1 MRPNGRPPEAPRDIE
16 VEFHVQGDVLAQ
28 GEDPPRARRRW
39 PSLPWLRNR
48 RVLLGAA
55 VVLAFALTA
64 YVAFQAGGG
73 GAETAKPRPSA
84 SASPSPSGPPTVAQ
98 IYAAVAPSVV
108 TIQAMDGDT
117 VAATGTG
124 VVASA
129 EGIILTANHV
139 VEGAGAI
146 RVVFADGTQV
156 AAKVAQADP
165 AIDIAALAPEG
176 LPDVLVPAVIGNS
189 ERLAVGNTVIA
200 VGNQLGLTSSATAG
214 VVSGLQR
221 TASNPDGTKL
231 TGLIQ
236 FDAAVN
242 PGSSGGPLLNA
253 KGETIAIVVALANP
267 TSAGTFVGVGFAV
280 PIGAALGAGGGDQA
294 PQQ

>member
-1 MRPNGRPPEAPRDIE
+1 MRPNGRPPEAPRDLQ
-16 VEFHVQGDVLAQ
+16 VDFDVQGDVLAN
-28 GEDPPRARRRW
+28 GNPPRPPGQW
-39 PSLPWLRNR
+39 PRLPRVAAPR
-48 RVLLGAA
+48 GVLLGVA
-55 VVLAFALTA
+55 VVLALALTA
-64 YVAFQAGGG
+64 FVAFRAGSGG
-73 GAETAKPRPSA
+73 SDAATARP
-84 SASPSPSGPPTVAQ
+84 SASPSPSKSGPPTIAQ
-98 IYAAVAPSVV
+98 IYASVAPSVV
-108 TIQAMDGDT
+108 TIQALDGDKVT
-117 VAATGTG
+117 ATGTG

-129 EGIILTANHV
+129 QGIILTANHV
-139 VEGAGAI
+139 VAGAGGI
-146 RVVFADGTQV
+146 RIVFADGTQ
-156 AAKVAQADP
+156 ATAKVAQADP
-165 AIDIAALAPEG
+165 AIDIAALAPEA

-189 ERLAVGNTVIA
+189 ERLAVGNTVVA

-214 VVSGLQR
+214 VVSGLER
-221 TASNPDGTKL
+221 TATNPDGTKL

-242 PGSSGGPLLNA
+242 PGSSGGPLVNA

>member
-1 MRPNGRPPEAPRDIE
+1 MRREEAPRDLE
-16 VEFHVQGDVLAQ
+16 VEFDVPAHGDVLAQ
-28 GEDPPRARRRW
+28 GDDAPSRPPRQWPKLPAPRR
-39 PSLPWLRNR
+39 N
-48 RVLLGAA
+48 VLLAA
-55 VVLAFALTA
+55 VVLLALALTA

-84 SASPSPSGPPTVAQ
+84 SPSPSASGPPTIAQ
-98 IYAAVAPSVV
+98 VYAAVAPSVV
-108 TIQAMDGDT
+108 TIQAMNGEAVT
-117 VAATGTG
+117 ASGTG

-129 EGIILTANHV
+129 QGIILTAFHV
-139 VEGAGAI
+139 VEGAAGI
-146 RVVFADGTQV
+146 QVIFADGTKTR
-156 AAKVAQADP
+156 AKVAQSDP
-165 AIDIAALAPEG
+165 ALDIAALAPEG

-200 VGNQLGLTSSATAG
+200 IGNQLGLTSSATAG

-221 TASNPDGTKL
+221 TATNPDGTKL

>member
-1 MRPNGRPPEAPRDIE
+1 MRPNGRPPEAPRDLR
-16 VEFHVQGDVLAQ
+16 VEFEPQGDVLAQ
-28 GEDPPRARRRW
+28 GDPQRPPRQWPRLPQGPARR
-39 PSLPWLRNR
+39 NA
-48 RVLLGAA
+48 LLGVA
-55 VVLAFALTA
+55 VVLALVLTA
-64 YVAFQAGGG
+64 FVAFRAGSGS
-73 GAETAKPRPSA
+73 RPA
-84 SASPSPSGPPTVAQ
+84 AARPSASPSPSASGPPTIAQ

-108 TIQAMDGDT
+108 TIQALDGDK

-124 VVASA
+124 VVANA
-129 EGIILTANHV
+129 QGVILTAFHV
-139 VEGAGAI
+139 VRGAAAV
-146 RVVFADGTQV
+146 RVVFADGTQ
-156 AAKVAQADP
+156 APARVAQSDP
-165 AIDIAALAPEG
+165 ELDIAALAPQG
-176 LPDVLVPAVIGNS
+176 LPEVLVPAVIGNS
-189 ERLAVGNTVIA
+189 DRLAVGNTVIA

-214 VVSGLQR
+214 VVSGLDR
-221 TASNPDGTKL
+221 TATNPDGTRL

-267 TSAGTFVGVGFAV
+267 TAAGTFVGVGFAV